1 MKVKDVMTATQ
12 YNLILSQ
19 MEECLL
25 IDPADLLV
33 EDRQLL
39 DANFD
44 QLNSWSHMGLIRMAG
59 RNELSSGR
67 GIPHLQRV
75 SPCPP
80 IMLLLWSI
88 SSDEDQT

>member
-44 QLNSWSHMGLIRMAG
+44 QLNSWSHMG
-59 RNELSSGR
+59 
-67 GIPHLQRV
+67 
-75 SPCPP
+75 
-80 IMLLLWSI
+80 
-88 SSDEDQT
+88 